1 MRKSLDE
8 LWKTPTPDML
18 EIRQEGIGTLRP
30 IQQPGEEKIGGK
42 RGYRMQMQITIE
54 IPFLVYYSF
63 FRSRHDPF
71 VNFRFSTT
79 DTSLWLLTRPQRN
92 FSLVIGICTDPINLA
107 HVAHA
112 LQQ

>member
-8 LWKTPTPDML
+8 IWKTPTPDML

-30 IQQPGEEKIGGK
+30 IQQASEEKIGGK

-63 FRSRHDPF
+63 QEQGTIHLSIS
-71 VNFRFSTT
+71 FS
-79 DTSLWLLTRPQRN
+79 
-92 FSLVIGICTDPINLA
+92 A
-107 HVAHA
+107 
-112 LQQ
+112 QQTHPCGY